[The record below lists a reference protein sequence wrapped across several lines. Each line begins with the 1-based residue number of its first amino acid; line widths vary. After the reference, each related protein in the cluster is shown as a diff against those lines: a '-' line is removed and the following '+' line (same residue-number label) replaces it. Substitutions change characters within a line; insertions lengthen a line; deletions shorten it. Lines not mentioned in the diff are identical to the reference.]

1 MKNKFYELFYNTIIN
16 EYMEKDLWLEK
27 LSAIKTLAKE
37 ITPSK
42 VFRYR
47 KISDFALSDFDNDIL
62 SLSSAALFNDPYDS
76 LIRLKKENFNNII
89 ASSIKPDNIGNNIN
103 NFLNVVNNLKI
114 DPQLKENLTI
124 FIQKLQATPIKE
136 IQQLVENNVEFIDN
150 LYKASKELAFKYLKT
165 MPKIACFSEDIESI
179 LMWSHYADSHKGFAL
194 EYNLKNYVGKC
205 DICGK
210 NCDKSHYE
218 MFYPVRYANER
229 FDVTPLLT
237 YIANYEI
244 FSYQFDRPIIPID
257 DQFIVQKALLNKSTD
272 WSYEKEWRLMSLG
285 HNNEPRQSISLKPT
299 AIYLGVE
306 ISDINKKILIT
317 LAKEKNIKIYQM
329 FIDIESPDFKL
340 EYQEIE

>member
-16 EYMEKDLWLEK
+16 EYMEKDLWSEK

-37 ITPSK
+37 IIPSK

-76 LIRLKKENFNNII
+76 LIRIKKENFNNII
-89 ASSIKPDNIGNNIN
+89 ANSIKPDNIGNNIN

-124 FIQKLQATPIKE
+124 FIQKLQATPIEE
-136 IQQLVENNVEFIDN
+136 IQQLVENNIDFIDN

-165 MPKIACFSEDIESI
+165 VPKIACFSEDIESI

-218 MFYPVRYANER
+218 MFYPVRYINER

-285 HNNEPRQSISLKPT
+285 HNNEPRQSIPLKPT

-329 FIDIESPDFKL
+329 SIDIESSDFKL